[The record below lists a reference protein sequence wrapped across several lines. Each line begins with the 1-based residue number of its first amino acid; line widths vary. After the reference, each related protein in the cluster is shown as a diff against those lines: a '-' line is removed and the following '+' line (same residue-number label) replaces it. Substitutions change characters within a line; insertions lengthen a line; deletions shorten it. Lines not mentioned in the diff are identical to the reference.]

1 MVGGCSPHPNNS
13 FKPILLRGL
22 VFAVTFTATLGR
34 YAGRL
39 NSGVRPVLKGQGL
52 QLKSKPQSNKRT
64 RRAEKSSHST
74 MFAPAYS
81 LAVPDAKPGH

>member
-1 MVGGCSPHPNNS
+1 MTQSTGRIIGIAKLCVLAQPNNS
-13 FKPILLRGL
+13 FKPSPLRGL

-52 QLKSKPQSNKRT
+52 QLKSKQQSNKRT
-64 RRAEKSSHST
+64 AKS
-74 MFAPAYS
+74 
-81 LAVPDAKPGH
+81 